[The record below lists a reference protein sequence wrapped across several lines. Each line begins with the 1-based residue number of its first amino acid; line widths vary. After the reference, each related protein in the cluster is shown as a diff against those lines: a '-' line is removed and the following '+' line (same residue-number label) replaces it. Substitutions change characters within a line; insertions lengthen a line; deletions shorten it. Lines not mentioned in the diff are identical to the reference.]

1 MKVSKRILAVLLSVL
16 LLLPSFA
23 TVFAVAEG
31 EEEIPTVAYPNADPD
46 EPYYVVGWLQGEGDE
61 VTGTSEVQV
70 NEGEDAATYPNKVTT
85 GDFTYRVSEHG
96 EEPVSIEGFNAAD
109 LALVVD
115 VTYTRTDG
123 TTGDASL
130 RDSQNQLLWLYGVNE
145 EGAGVSALEFT
156 GAPYLTAMTSGYA
169 NAAGTTV
176 TYTIPFSY
184 TFNGNAALKNDVVS
198 IDSFRWFVYND
209 SWKVDLN
216 GNGAFDDA
224 YGFSATFA
232 NARII
237 DTTRDGEGYK
247 HGIVATWA
255 DVEEKT
261 QEGTTSNFVA
271 HMQWTAPQTKA
282 MTAEMS
288 AANMTFEFDI
298 LLEDTGI
305 EAQSVK
311 NGQVRFFATT
321 PDGGT
326 AEYNKDSWANGKFTG
341 VGEWMHFE
349 YNLTE
354 FYRNVDGVK
363 TYDLIPANIERCHI
377 FNYNDN
383 ARLEG
388 NVCKVVSTK
397 MKNIRIVDSSVT
409 APRKNLAAAVAELKE
424 AIFDEN
430 DAAVAYDAAV
440 AAGEA
445 LLADRDATNDAINA
459 AIEAIATAKAAL
471 TNVVDMK
478 EDVLSFP
485 GHGYTKKTAEIGRA
499 QYYFNWITA
508 AEATGTT
515 GGNLT
520 DGGTDVGANRYFQV
534 TLTLTKNAAYT
545 GDVVVEDLSALL
557 KQVEVRVRTNIGSEK
572 RTNSYFLE
580 EVGGLGDENSI
591 TLTMEGLLTAEAQN
605 EVEWNCV
612 RDAIIF
618 VQLNQDLRA
627 DGSEAQADIPVYC
640 TLDDVKIVNKT
651 AAVLKEDLAE
661 AADEAVDGYEENDAL
676 TAYTTAQAAAKA
688 LLEGDATVREL
699 KAAAAE
705 LATLKEALTEKVE
718 PTPVDRTAL
727 NEAIAA
733 GEAALAD
740 ETKDYTV
747 DTETA
752 LQAAIDA
759 GKAVAEDADQ
769 ATVDAAAKAITD
781 AIDALEEVIPEP
793 TVDKAAL
800 GALLA
805 EVEGAAGEADKYTE
819 DTVAALN
826 AAYAAAKAVYD
837 NADATQDDVNAQVTA
852 LQAAIDGLELKP
864 VAPNRAALDK
874 AIADAEAMLAIGNYT
889 ADTKAA
895 VDEALAAAKAVAEDA
910 DQETIDAAAAALN
923 EAVAALVVDPIQ
935 YVEIPMKEKDENGVI
950 TSTETHGLSVYG
962 ALTYKDEN
970 DVDQYAPIDLTPYV
984 GCDLSIVFKMKLN
997 VTENLPEALADVD
1010 PAEWIKYIRNGSAI
1024 LYTGYLPDQIKWASG
1039 EGGNPYKLICGE
1051 AGNLAE
1057 DVNFDEFVE
1066 IEIPVPQVII
1076 DGGALTDF
1084 WILMYNDLHA
1094 LVGGTAEVEGSQG
1107 VTLSVKD
1114 VFIKVDATNKVDKT
1128 TLQAAI
1134 NAMLTDDQLVGYTA
1148 GSIAKYKALY
1158 AAAQAVLDDEAAT
1171 AEQVVAQV
1179 NVLKNAAGVL
1189 VEDMSDGGTIALVE
1203 GEMNSA
1209 VAHYLSVNKTF
1220 ESPYNFAK
1228 YGERESIKL
1237 SFDIRVNKDEATFP
1251 EVLGDIT
1258 DAEWLPYIVNGS
1270 IILWTEGTTD
1280 DYKFTLNQQTPPIV
1294 LNCTK
1299 VGDLLETAI
1308 VGVYSNVTIDLPA
1321 EIVAAGTIS
1330 KIEIYLYNDMNN
1342 LNAEAGNSNGVSI
1355 SVKDIN
1361 LIMGAQ
1367 VEVDKTELQAAI
1379 DAEVT
1384 DFEGFTEESVAAYQ
1398 AALAAA
1404 KEVLAD
1410 EAATKAQVAKALADL
1425 AAAVLVPEASYSIG
1439 NVDGSADGKVS
1450 ANDALVALQI
1460 ATGKL
1465 TASADQLAAANV
1477 NGSVDDTGAATV
1489 TAEDALLILQYATQK
1504 ITSFPVAKA

>member
-46 EPYYVVGWLQGEGDE
+46 EPYYVVGRFQEKGTKVEGASE
-61 VTGTSEVQV
+61 VTENTGD
-70 NEGEDAATYPNKVTT
+70 DAATYPNKVTMGDVRLTAAEPIDLT
-85 GDFTYRVSEHG
+85 GR
-96 EEPVSIEGFNAAD
+96 NAAD
-109 LALVVD
+109 LALVLD
-115 VTYTRTDG
+115 VTYNRADG
-123 TTGDASL
+123 VTGDGVL
-130 RDSQNQLLWLYGVNE
+130 NYTGNQMLFVNNG
-145 EGAGVSALEFT
+145 GAQVATLT
-156 GAPYLTAMTSGYA
+156 GAPYLTALTTGYSG
-169 NAAGTTV
+169 AAGKTV
-176 TYTIPFSY
+176 TYVIPWNYVY
-184 TFNGNAALKNDVVS
+184 TNGTAFVKDAAATTVDNIL
-198 IDSFRWFVYND
+198 WQVYND
-209 SWKVDLN
+209 SWKVDIN
-216 GNGAFDDA
+216 GNGTFDD
-224 YGFSATFA
+224 TFGLKIA
-232 NARII
+232 IENARIV
-237 DTTRDGEGYK
+237 DVTRDGEGYK
-247 HGIVATWA
+247 HGIVAEW
-255 DVEEKT
+255 V
-261 QEGTTSNFVA
+261 GSNPVSNYTGETHVPA
-271 HMQWTAPQTKA
+271 IYPWSAPQTNS
-282 MTAEMS
+282 MTAEM
-288 AANMTFEFDI
+288 
-298 LLEDTGI
+298 DTSKLRI
-305 EAQSVK
+305 EADVMYTGAIDASKIVNGEARFQADGKEYKVSQWSNGKTPKTDTWYHFEWTVNQFTNSGNALTDASTITRFYLFNYTDDKTMVNDKNEGITPFTAHVK
-311 NGQVRFFATT
+311 NV
-321 PDGGT
+321 
-326 AEYNKDSWANGKFTG
+326 
-341 VGEWMHFE
+341 
-349 YNLTE
+349 
-354 FYRNVDGVK
+354 
-363 TYDLIPANIERCHI
+363 
-377 FNYNDN
+377 
-383 ARLEG
+383 
-388 NVCKVVSTK
+388 
-397 MKNIRIVDSSVT
+397 RIVDTTVT
-409 APRKNLAAAVAELKE
+409 GPREDLKAAVAELKNSV
-424 AIFDEN
+424 FDEN
-430 DAAVAYDAAV
+430 DAAAVYDAAV
-440 AAGEA
+440 AAGA
-445 LLADRDATNDAINA
+445 AVLADRDATPADMTKA
-459 AIEAIATAKAAL
+459 AEDIATAKAAL
-471 TNVVDMK
+471 TNIVDMS
-478 EDVLSFP
+478 ENVLTFP
-485 GHGYTKKTAEIGRA
+485 NLGVTKKVADVGA
-499 QYYFNWITA
+499 NQYYFNWSAA
-508 AEATGTT
+508 AEATSST

-520 DGGTDVGANRYFQV
+520 DGGTDIGANRYFQFTM
-534 TLTLTKNAAYT
+534 TLAKNTAYT
-545 GDVVVEDLSALL
+545 GDVVVEDISALL
-557 KQVEVRVRTNIGSEK
+557 RNVEVRVRTNIGGEK
-572 RTNSYFLE
+572 RTNSYVMQ
-580 EVGGLGDENSI
+580 EVGAMGDEDSI
-591 TLTMEGLLTAEAQN
+591 TMTMEALLTADAQHQ
-605 EVEWNCV
+605 VDWTCV

-618 VQLNQDLRA
+618 VNLNQALRA
-627 DGSEAQADIPVYC
+627 ATTSDMTQEEKNVINNSDIPVYC

-676 TAYTTAQAAAKA
+676 TAYTEKQAEIKEAID
-688 LLEGDATVREL
+688 GMTIREV

-740 ETKDYTV
+740 DTKDYTV

-781 AIDALEEVIPEP
+781 AITALEEVIPEP

-826 AAYAAAKAVYD
+826 AAYTAAKAVYD
-837 NADATQDDVNAQVTA
+837 NADATQDDVNTQVTA

-874 AIADAEAMLAIGNYT
+874 AIADAEAMLEIGNYT

-910 DQETIDAAAAALN
+910 DQATIDAAAAALN
-923 EAVAALVVDPIQ
+923 DAVSKLVVDPIQ
-935 YVEIPMKEKDENGVI
+935 YIQLPLSTKYGTETEQTTAELHGLWAYGGLSYVDENGM
-950 TSTETHGLSVYG
+950 
-962 ALTYKDEN
+962 
-970 DVDQYAPIDLTPYV
+970 DQYLPVDLTPYV
-984 GCDLSIVFKMKLN
+984 GSELSITFKMKIN
-997 VTENLPEALADVD
+997 ATENLPETAGEEAN
-1010 PAEWIKYIRNGSAI
+1010 WIQYIRNGSLL
-1024 LYTGYLPDQIKWASG
+1024 LYTGMPSGDDNKWASG
-1039 EGGNPYKLICGE
+1039 EGGNPYKLICGVQ
-1051 AGNLAE
+1051 GNLAQ
-1057 DVNFDEFVE
+1057 DVNTTDFVE
-1066 IEIPVPQVII
+1066 IEIPVPQSVIDAGMI
-1076 DGGALTDF
+1076 TDF
-1084 WILMYNDLHA
+1084 SILMYNDLHA
-1094 LVGGTAEVEGSQG
+1094 LVGGTADVEGAKG
-1107 VTLSVKD
+1107 ATMTIKD
-1114 VFIKVDATNKVDKT
+1114 VMLKVDSTNKVDKT

-1134 NAMLTDDQLVGYTA
+1134 NAMLTDDQLAGYTA

-1158 AAAQAVLDDEAAT
+1158 EAAKAVLADEAAT

-1179 NVLKNAAGVL
+1179 NILKNAAGVL
-1189 VEDMSDGGTIALVE
+1189 VEDMSEGGTIALVE

-1220 ESPYNFAK
+1220 EAPYNFAK

-1270 IILWTEGTTD
+1270 IIIWTEAPND
-1280 DYKFTLNQQTPPIV
+1280 DYKFSLNQQEVPIV
-1294 LNCTK
+1294 LNCAK

-1342 LNAEAGNSNGVSI
+1342 LNAEAGNSNGVTI

-1384 DFEGFTEESVAAYQ
+1384 DFTGFTEESVAAYQ

-1410 EAATKAQVAKALADL
+1410 EAATTAQVAEALAAL
-1425 AAAVLVPEASYSIG
+1425 KAAALVPVPTYEIG
-1439 NVDGSADGKVS
+1439 NVDGKDGV
-1450 ANDALVALQI
+1450 AAADALLALQA
-1460 ATGKL
+1460 ATGKITL
-1465 TASADQLAAANV
+1465 ADDQAAAAD
-1477 NGSVDDTGAATV
+1477 VDGEAGLSAN
-1489 TAEDALLILQYATQK
+1489 DALLILQYATQK